1 MSKKNNLK
9 IVTAQAL
16 KAQIEKRETVKIIY
30 NMMKDYA
37 AVMIQNKDKLNPELY
52 EVFKQIDEYKV
63 NNIDQLTAVEMC
75 QIQALYMKSYA
86 VMDKLTKEQE
96 EENND
101 AE

>member
-52 EVFKQIDEYKV
+52 EVFKQIDDYKV

-75 QIQALYMKSYA
+75 QIQAL
-86 VMDKLTKEQE
+86 
-96 EENND
+96 
-101 AE
+101 